1 VATQQREMTTIKKDP
16 STTQADSAVA
26 RSSRPPSC
34 KQSSKKQGRQKFNN
48 QRIEA
53 VPPL

>member
-1 VATQQREMTTIKKDP
+1 NKERREPRKKNP
-16 STTQADSAVA
+16 PTTQADSAIA

-34 KQSSKKQGRQKFNN
+34 KQSSKEQGRQKFNN

-53 VPPL
+53 MPPL